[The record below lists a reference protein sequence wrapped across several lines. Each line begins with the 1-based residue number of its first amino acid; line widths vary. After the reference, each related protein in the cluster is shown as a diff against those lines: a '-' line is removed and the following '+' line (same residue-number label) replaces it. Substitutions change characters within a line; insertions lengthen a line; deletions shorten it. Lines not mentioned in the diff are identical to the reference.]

1 MRKIF
6 LYLVILLCGIIILQC
21 ESQNE
26 EDLFGMIDCDTT
38 VVTYQNSIE
47 PILRKNCYECHAINV
62 ATAGI
67 IVEGYDNLI
76 LRINSGRFPGAVN
89 HRPPYTPMPKD
100 RGKLPDCDLAKINI
114 WLNDG
119 APDN

>member
-1 MRKIF
+1 MRKI
-6 LYLVILLCGIIILQC
+6 YTNLVILLVSIIILQC

-26 EDLFGMIDCDTT
+26 EDLFGQTECDTSE
-38 VVTYQNSIE
+38 VTYLNSIE
-47 PILRKNCYECHAINV
+47 PILRKNCYECHAINI

-67 IVEGYDNLI
+67 ILEGYDNLI
-76 LRINSGRFPGAVN
+76 LRVNSGRFPGAVN
-89 HRPPYTPMPKD
+89 HRDGYTPMPKD

-114 WLNDG
+114 WLDDG